1 MTPSPS
7 GADPVQFTG
16 PARRDVL
23 GLGAAAALGIT
34 TFVLPRAAL
43 AASPGSQSVRT
54 GFVQVAE
61 FTAPGGTVPADDLY
75 RSFVHG
81 GKIHILDPSAT
92 PWRMYV
98 FTSSL
103 DAVEV
108 VTITGPTQNFRWQYD
123 SSGFLVDGDV
133 ATIAT
138 LRTDSSTD
146 TPYLDVVRLALPL
159 TPTAGSVAATV
170 WSVDLSARIASE
182 SQAAR
187 SWTVVD
193 SYGVSRTISG
203 SSLTPR
209 FGETTVSSTAWSA
222 YDFSPIGAIV
232 QEAGKLYFRIRVRS
246 AEEFGYSYEYFNT
259 DLQQNRTEDF
269 QFYLG
274 KHELVSIDVASPA
287 TRTFTLLS
295 VDLDIGGGSF
305 ASGRS
310 FPTEPSTNFSMYG
323 HSVALVRSG
332 DLILFAED
340 GPRVQAVRI
349 PLATPTA
356 WTSTPS
362 VTLPAALTA
371 AYISEYDRA
380 PASVRIGDR
389 LLIPAEVRLASDSS
403 NHAAVLELNLA
414 QAGTPVIGYV
424 LIAGSPWTRGPIAYD
439 GTTYLY
445 VGCDDENGDFAMARL
460 TATPLAW
467 DATANTELDD
477 FAYHYG
483 YTAQVTA
490 TGVLSAG
497 QGAVAAFAF
506 VAP

>member
-61 FTAPGGTVPADDLY
+61 FTAPGGTVPAGDLY

-81 GKIHILDPSAT
+81 GKIHILDPSAD

-108 VTITGPTQNFRWQYD
+108 VTITGPTSDFVWEYE
-123 SSGFLVDGDV
+123 SSGFLVEGDV
-133 ATIAT
+133 ATIAA
-138 LRTDSSTD
+138 LRTDYSTD
-146 TPYLDVVRLALPL
+146 VPYLDVVRLALPL

-187 SWTVVD
+187 SWTFLD
-193 SYGVSRTISG
+193 SYGDPYTISG

-209 FGETTVSSTAWSA
+209 FGGTTVSSTAWDA
-222 YDFSPIGAIV
+222 YAFDAIGAIV
-232 QEAGKLYFRIRVRS
+232 QEAGKLYFRTRVRS
-246 AEEFGYSYEYFNT
+246 DQEFEYSYTYFNT
-259 DLQQNRTEDF
+259 DLQANRTEDIS
-269 QFYLG
+269 FYLV

-287 TRTFTLLS
+287 TRAFSLLS

-305 ASGRS
+305 FSGRS
-310 FPTEPSTNFSMYG
+310 TPADPSTNLGVYG

-332 DLILFAED
+332 DLILFAD
-340 GPRVQAVRI
+340 GSPRISAVRI
-349 PLATPTA
+349 PLADPTA
-356 WTSTPS
+356 WTSTLS
-362 VTLPAALTA
+362 VTLPAALSRAT
-371 AYISEYDRA
+371 IPDYDIA

-389 LLIPAEVRLASDSS
+389 LLVPARVELASDNS
-403 NHAAVLELNLA
+403 NHAAVLELDLA
-414 QAGTPVIGYV
+414 QAGTPCIGYV
-424 LIAGSPWTRGPIAYD
+424 LIAGSSWTQGPIAYD

-445 VGCDDENGDFAMARL
+445 MGCEDENGDFAVARL

-467 DATANTELDD
+467 DATARTGLDD
-477 FAYHYG
+477 FSYHYG